1 MNKTIVLLLFMGIFT
16 QISCKQNKKTEAK
29 DTIETT
35 TLSTTTNAEFEDKES
50 QKKCDDFITD
60 YEKWM
65 VEYVDLIAKYKD
77 NPAGLIG
84 DPKYTKI
91 GLKGVEWTT
100 NWANDLSCAMNPKY
114 QKRFNEIQDKIEKKM
129 KEVGLK

>member
-1 MNKTIVLLLFMGIFT
+1 MKRIILLMLCLGMLM
-16 QISCKQNKKTEAK
+16 QISCKKKTKIEAK
-29 DTIETT
+29 DSLGTT
-35 TLSTTTNAEFEDKES
+35 TLSSTETDKEGE
-50 QKKCDDFITD
+50 KKCDDFIAD
-60 YEKWM
+60 YENWM
-65 VEYVDLIAKYKD
+65 EGYVDLIAKYKD

-84 DPKYTKI
+84 DPEYTKV
-91 GLKGVEWTT
+91 GLEGVEWAS